1 MINLI
6 IADDHKIHLEGLAA
20 LLSKPD
26 NIEVID
32 TATTGVETI
41 SSLEYKLPDILILDL
56 NMPKKDGF
64 WVLEQVRKRWPNQ
77 KVLVMSSYKETSIVE
92 QAKVS
97 GANGYILKTSDTSV
111 LLDAIQAIYLGG
123 EYFLKSKGSD
133 LSILSSNKE
142 ISNEFSDVFLKKYSL
157 SEREAEILVMM
168 ANSMS
173 TDQIATKLFLS
184 AHTISTH
191 RKNIKRKL
199 RLENLAD
206 LIRFA
211 FENDLL

>member
-77 KVLVMSSYKETSIVE
+77 KVLVMSSYKESSIVE

>member
-123 EYFLKSKGSD
+123 EYFLKSEGSD

>member
-20 LLSKPD
+20 LLSKPE

-77 KVLVMSSYKETSIVE
+77 KVLVMSSYKESSIVE

-168 ANSMS
+168 ANSLS